1 LNIRIGNG
9 FDIHRLAA
17 GRKLFLGGVEIPSEF
32 GLDGHSDADA
42 LLHALC
48 DSLLGALALG
58 DIGLHFPNTDERYRG
73 IDSKKLLNQVYS
85 LVKEKGYRLVNADIM
100 VICER
105 PKLLPYIQQMRE
117 TIAGLLECGADRISV
132 KATTNEKLGSL
143 GRGEGIAVYAVSLLE
158 QVG

>member
-1 LNIRIGNG
+1 MNIRIGNG
-9 FDIHRLAA
+9 FDIHRTAA
-17 GRKLFLGGVEIPSEF
+17 GRKLFLGGVEIPSEV

-58 DIGLHFPNTDERYRG
+58 DIGLHFPNTDERFRG
-73 IDSKKLLNQVYS
+73 IDSKKLLGHVYT
-85 LVKEKGYRLVNADIM
+85 LVKEKGYRLVNTDIM

-105 PKLLPYIQQMRE
+105 PKLLPYIQLMRE
-117 TIAGLLECGADRISV
+117 TIAGLLECGTDRVSV

-158 QVG
+158 QAS

>member
-1 LNIRIGNG
+1 M
-9 FDIHRLAA
+9 AE

-73 IDSKKLLNQVYS
+73 IDSKKLLSHVYA
-85 LVKEKGYRLVNADIM
+85 LVKERGYRLVNTDM
-100 VICER
+100 MLICER

-117 TIAGLLECGADRISV
+117 TIAELLECGVDRVSV

-143 GRGEGIAVYAVSLLE
+143 GRGEGIAAYAVSLLE
-158 QVG
+158 QAG

>member
-1 LNIRIGNG
+1 MRIGNG

-117 TIAGLLECGADRISV
+117 TIAGLLECGTDRISV

>member
-1 LNIRIGNG
+1 MNIRIGNG

>member
-9 FDIHRLAA
+9 FDIHRTAA

-73 IDSKKLLNQVYS
+73 IDSKRLLSHVYE
-85 LVKEKGYRLVNADIM
+85 LVKEKGYRLINTDIM

-117 TIAGLLECGADRISV
+117 TIAAILECTPDRVSV

-158 QVG
+158 QAF

>member
-9 FDIHRLAA
+9 FDIHRTAA
-17 GRKLFLGGVEIPSEF
+17 GRKLFLGGVEIPSEV

-73 IDSKKLLNQVYS
+73 IDSKKLLSHVYE
-85 LVKEKGYRLVNADIM
+85 LVKEKGYRLINTDIM

-117 TIAGLLECGADRISV
+117 TIAGLLECDSDRISV

-158 QVG
+158 KAG

>member
-1 LNIRIGNG
+1 MNIRIGNG
-9 FDIHRLAA
+9 FDIHRTAA
-17 GRKLFLGGVEIPSEF
+17 GRKLFLGGVEIPSEV

-73 IDSKKLLNQVYS
+73 IDSKKLLSHVYE
-85 LVKEKGYRLVNADIM
+85 LVKEKGYCLINTDIM

-117 TIAGLLECGADRISV
+117 TIAGLLECDSDRISV

-158 QVG
+158 KAG

>member
-1 LNIRIGNG
+1 MNIRIGNG
-9 FDIHRLAA
+9 FDIHRTAA
-17 GRKLFLGGVEIPSEF
+17 GRKLFLGGVEIPSEV

-73 IDSKKLLNQVYS
+73 IDSKKLLSHVYE
-85 LVKEKGYRLVNADIM
+85 LVKEKGYRLINTDIM

-117 TIAGLLECGADRISV
+117 TIAGLLECDSDRISV

-158 QVG
+158 KAG

>member
-1 LNIRIGNG
+1 MNIRIGNG
-9 FDIHRLAA
+9 FDIHRTAA

-73 IDSKKLLNQVYS
+73 IDSKRLLSHVYE
-85 LVKEKGYRLVNADIM
+85 LVKGKGYRLINTDIM

-117 TIAGLLECGADRISV
+117 TIGA
-132 KATTNEKLGSL
+132 
-143 GRGEGIAVYAVSLLE
+143 
-158 QVG
+158 

>member
-1 LNIRIGNG
+1 M
-9 FDIHRLAA
+9 AE

-73 IDSKKLLNQVYS
+73 IDSKKLLSHVYA
-85 LVKEKGYRLVNADIM
+85 LVKERGYRLVNTDM
-100 VICER
+100 MLICER

-117 TIAGLLECGADRISV
+117 TIAEVLECGVDRVSV

-143 GRGEGIAVYAVSLLE
+143 GRGEGIAAYAVSLLE
-158 QVG
+158 QAG